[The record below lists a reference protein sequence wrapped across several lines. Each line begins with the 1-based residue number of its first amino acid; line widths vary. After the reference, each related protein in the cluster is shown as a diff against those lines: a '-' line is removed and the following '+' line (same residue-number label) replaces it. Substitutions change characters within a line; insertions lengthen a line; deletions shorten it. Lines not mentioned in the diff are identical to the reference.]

1 MMKRMGK
8 LATLA
13 VLAGGLVT
21 AAGLG
26 TALAADVDATDD
38 GPLRITITPLD
49 CPAIDQGVTYR
60 QPPGVAYEPGVDVYG
75 RAVAPADV
83 GGGYRMDLPEEI
95 SFYIGLDL
103 GGRLQDRVPEAA
115 RGVLKAETVLG
126 AVTIRDGIVYWNGEP
141 MEPSV
146 QRELREACRTLEAQ
160 RRAARQRSMQR

>member
-1 MMKRMGK
+1 M
-8 LATLA
+8 LTALA
-13 VLAGGLVT
+13 VLAAGL
-21 AAGLG
+21 AAGVAG
-26 TALAADVDATDD
+26 GGAAPAAAAEVEATDD

-49 CPAIDQGVTYR
+49 CPAIDQGITYR
-60 QPPGVAYEPGVDVYG
+60 QPPGVAYEPGVDVHG

-103 GGRLQDRVPEAA
+103 GERLQGRVPEAA
-115 RGVLKAETVLG
+115 RGALQAETVLG